1 MVDRQITPGYLK
13 MNIRG
18 TGACD
23 RSASG
28 SGRSMDPLE
37 KQMTSAQDNNK
48 RLRDI
53 YRFPIDR
60 FLRKRSFYLSVSY
73 RFMRGSFVFPMDP
86 WTDLFQKPS
95 DRKHRYLAYAFCG
108 ILAWFESSITAFCSV
123 HRASRNEGKK

>member
-48 RLRDI
+48 RLREI

-60 FLRKRSFYLSVSY
+60 FLKKTIFLFIRFLSFYAGVICFSS
-73 RFMRGSFVFPMDP
+73 GSMDRP
-86 WTDLFQKPS
+86 LPEAERSQAPVP
-95 DRKHRYLAYAFCG
+95 RICILRYLG
-108 ILAWFESSITAFCSV
+108 LV
-123 HRASRNEGKK
+123 

>member
-48 RLRDI
+48 RLREI

-60 FLRKRSFYLSVSY
+60 FL
-73 RFMRGSFVFPMDP
+73 
-86 WTDLFQKPS
+86 
-95 DRKHRYLAYAFCG
+95 
-108 ILAWFESSITAFCSV
+108 
-123 HRASRNEGKK
+123 

>member
-18 TGACD
+18 TDACD

-48 RLRDI
+48 RLREI

-60 FLRKRSFYLSVSY
+60 FLETIFLFIRFLSFYAGVICFSNGSV
-73 RFMRGSFVFPMDP
+73 
-86 WTDLFQKPS
+86 
-95 DRKHRYLAYAFCG
+95 DRPFLEAERSQAPVL
-108 ILAWFESSITAFCSV
+108 V
-123 HRASRNEGKK
+123 P